1 MKWVREFGWLAALVF
16 VAVYF
21 VWLRPARGPDP
32 KEAIAHFEAQRAD
45 MEKKRAE
52 WEARRAELDQ
62 KLARQRTDH
71 TLFRLRILGEAY
83 RDHLK
88 FEEKPPRAADL
99 AYITDDLNSG
109 RDNEPFV
116 VTWGVDPA
124 KLPNGG
130 AGALLAWETTGDA
143 DGSRCVLMADG
154 KTAKVVTAAEFA
166 ALPRATPDEK
176 AAAK

>member
-1 MKWVREFGWLAALVF
+1 MKWVRDYAWLTAPVLLVI
-16 VAVYF
+16 YF
-21 VWLRPARGPDP
+21 VWLRPARGPNP

-83 RDHLK
+83 RDHLAHAK
-88 FEEKPPRAADL
+88 KPPRADDL
-99 AYITDDLNSG
+99 AYITDDLNSA

-116 VTWGVDPA
+116 IAWGVDLTRLKDA
-124 KLPNGG
+124 
-130 AGALLAWETTGDA
+130 AGTLLAWEKTADA
-143 DGSRCVLMADG
+143 DGSRCALMADG
-154 KTAKVVTAAEFA
+154 KMAKVMTAAEFA
-166 ALPRATPDEK
+166 ALPQVTPDDK
-176 AAAK
+176 DAAR